1 MADHV
6 SSTIVIKAQPA
17 AVLAVVAD
25 ISRYPDWSD
34 ALTSAEVIETTPAGL
49 PAKAR
54 FQAKTTFGKEDYTLV
69 YDWAGPTSVT
79 WTMLESDRVRTLDG
93 SYTLTDLGDGST
105 EVTYDLTVE
114 LKVPIPGLL
123 RRKAEDKLVESA
135 LYDLKTQ
142 VER

>member
-17 AVLAVVAD
+17 AILAVIAD
-25 ISRYPDWSD
+25 ISRYPDWSEPVK
-34 ALTSAEVIETTPAGL
+34 SAEVIEVTPAGL

-54 FQAKTTFGKEDYTLV
+54 FQAKTTFGKEDYALV